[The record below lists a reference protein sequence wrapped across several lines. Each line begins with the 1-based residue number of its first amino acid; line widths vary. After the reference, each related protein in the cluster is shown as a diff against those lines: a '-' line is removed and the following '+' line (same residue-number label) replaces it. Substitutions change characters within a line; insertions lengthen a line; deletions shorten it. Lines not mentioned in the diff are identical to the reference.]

1 METIYENEFDILVL
15 AGSSAKGIAILGAL
29 QNCYDRNLLNNIQYY
44 LGTSS
49 GFIINYLLVIG
60 YTPVEILVNIFTN
73 NLLETMQQI
82 NFNNLLKG
90 DGGLNWSNSVGKL
103 LHKLTI
109 EKIKFIPTFKDI
121 ANKFNKKL
129 IGVTYNLTFDKMEL
143 LSVDDTPDLNCIEA
157 AKMTSNLPFLFEKC
171 KYNDNYYLDG
181 GIINNFPI
189 DLAKNIGNKILGVVT
204 YNELKKD
211 PKINNKMIENENQL
225 EFIYKLMFVSID
237 QTTESKIVNNVDDN
251 LKIVK
256 IPIGSLKSYNFNIS
270 SKQKFSLFS
279 KGYNI
284 CKEQLLD

>member
-1 METIYENEFDILVL
+1 MY
-15 AGSSAKGIAILGAL
+15 
-29 QNCYDRNLLNNIQYY
+29 Q
-44 LGTSS
+44 
-49 GFIINYLLVIG
+49 
-60 YTPVEILVNIFTN
+60 
-73 NLLETMQQI
+73 

>member
-1 METIYENEFDILVL
+1 MGNVTIFKN
-15 AGSSAKGIAILGAL
+15 K
-29 QNCYDRNLLNNIQYY
+29 
-44 LGTSS
+44 
-49 GFIINYLLVIG
+49 
-60 YTPVEILVNIFTN
+60 
-73 NLLETMQQI
+73 
-82 NFNNLLKG
+82 
-90 DGGLNWSNSVGKL
+90 
-103 LHKLTI
+103 TI
-109 EKIKFIPTFKDI
+109 
-121 ANKFNKKL
+121 KFNKKL

-237 QTTESKIVNNVDDN
+237 QTTDYRLEILANAARPSI
-251 LKIVK
+251 
-256 IPIGSLKSYNFNIS
+256 IPGGPRGLNHFRVTNYAQS
-270 SKQKFSLFS
+270 
-279 KGYNI
+279 
-284 CKEQLLD
+284 